1 MNHGDVSTHPAIAD
15 VPGGDATMRRATAAE
30 TDAVLEVV
38 RDASLRMQE
47 KGLAQWRLYL
57 TDAGAQRVRRRV
69 AGAGGEEV
77 YLARRVTDDGAVG
90 VVSIEWSDREYWG
103 DRGADG
109 LAGYIHMLAV
119 HRLARGTGLGERM
132 VRWSELLIR
141 TRGRSLARLDCWA
154 ASAVLPGYY
163 ERLGFRRV
171 EQTGGPNGS
180 LLMEKRV
187 SG

>member
-1 MNHGDVSTHPAIAD
+1 MNQGDATARPATSDALGAD
-15 VPGGDATMRRATAAE
+15 VTMRRATAAA
-30 TDAVLEVV
+30 TDTVLDVV
-38 RDASLRMQE
+38 RDATLRMQE

-57 TDAGAQRVRRRV
+57 TDAGTQRVRRRV

-77 YLARRVTDDGAVG
+77 YVATRDTDGRAVG

-119 HRLARGTGLGERM
+119 HRLARGTRLGERI
-132 VRWSELLIR
+132 VQWSERLIR

-163 ERLGFRRV
+163 EQLGFRRV
-171 EQTGGPNGS
+171 EQIGGPNGS

-187 SG
+187 SA